1 MGQSLGSCFIIL
13 LFGGARTSLH
23 WCCDRGW
30 LTIAELLLS
39 SGAPVNAC
47 TKQGDTPMLWAAKSG
62 HVKVVELLL
71 KSGSDPL
78 LRNNRDEAALDVA
91 VDEVVRTLIS
101 DAVPEKISSAETTV
115 SAPPVQKTEDDPQ
128 PEKSVDVKE
137 KAPVSSES
145 SMPRMP
151 SGNLGSR
158 ALAGLPMGG
167 KVGTSGGALFSAY
180 NKQPLSSTS
189 GIGSGPGP
197 KKMKITLKKK

>member
-1 MGQSLGSCFIIL
+1 M
-13 LFGGARTSLH
+13 
-23 WCCDRGW
+23 W
-30 LTIAELLLS
+30 
-39 SGAPVNAC
+39 
-47 TKQGDTPMLWAAKSG
+47 
-62 HVKVVELLL
+62 VE
-71 KSGSDPL
+71 
-78 LRNNRDEAALDVA
+78 
-91 VDEVVRTLIS
+91 TWT

-115 SAPPVQKTEDDPQ
+115 SAPPVQKTEDKAQ

-137 KAPVSSES
+137 KAPVPSES
-145 SMPRMP
+145 IIPRTP

-180 NKQPLSSTS
+180 NKQSMSS